1 MDTIVAGLNQALH
14 HEMATDPSV
23 VLMGC
28 DVGALGGIFHVTSGL
43 LERFPDRVFETPISE
58 GAYAGMGIG
67 AAIAGRRAIVDFG
80 VLDFIW
86 LACDQI
92 ANAGNMHFV
101 TNGQV
106 SVPVVFRG
114 PCGFGT
120 GFGVT
125 HSQHFEA
132 IFASR
137 PGVKVVMP
145 STPADA
151 KGLLTAA
158 IRDPN
163 PVVFVEEAVLYY
175 KKGEVGEDGTV
186 VPLGSGRVA
195 REGGDCTVASAGRCV
210 HLCVEVADQLAAAG
224 GPDVEVID
232 LRSLKP
238 VDWELLQRS
247 VEKTG
252 RFAAALDGPPFC
264 SYVGYLAGEVAQRSW
279 SSLQAAPV
287 AIAGEDVAAGVSIP
301 AEASA
306 GITAE
311 QVAEQL
317 RALVGA

>member
-1 MDTIVAGLNQALH
+1 METIVAGLNQALH
-14 HEMATDPSV
+14 HEMERDDSV
-23 VLMGC
+23 VVIGL
-28 DVGALGGIFHVTSGL
+28 DVAGLDGLFRVTAGL
-43 LERFPDRVFETPISE
+43 AAKYPDRVFDVPISE
-58 GAYAGMGIG
+58 GGFAGMGVG
-67 AAIAGRRAIVDFG
+67 AAMAGQRAVVEFQ

-86 LACDQI
+86 LAADQI

-132 IFASR
+132 IFAGR

-163 PVVFVEEAVLYY
+163 PVVFIEEATTYY
-175 KKGEVGEDGTV
+175 KKGEVGEDGV
-186 VPLGSGRVA
+186 PVPLGSGRVA
-195 REGGDCTVASAGRCV
+195 RSGGDLTLATAGRCV
-210 HLCVEVADQLAAAG
+210 ELCVGVADELAANG

-238 VDWELLQRS
+238 IDWELLEGS
-247 VEKTG
+247 VAKTG
-252 RFAAALDGPPFC
+252 RFGAALDGPAFC
-264 SYVGYLAGEVAQRSW
+264 SYVSYLSAEVARRCW
-279 SSLQAAPV
+279 GSLDAAPV

-311 QVAEQL
+311 QVSD
-317 RALVGA
+317 RVRSLVGA